1 MILDVGVEFVRCSK
15 YLFINQI
22 INLLR
27 SKYTIERTESE
38 LLGSSTSLSS
48 TNLSPTSK

>member
-1 MILDVGVEFVRCSK
+1 MIIDIGVEFVRCSK

-27 SKYTIERTESE
+27 SKYTIEKNENES
-38 LLGSSTSLSS
+38 
-48 TNLSPTSK
+48 

>member
-1 MILDVGVEFVRCSK
+1 MIIDVGVEFVRCSK

-27 SKYTIERTESE
+27 TKYTIEKTETES
-38 LLGSSTSLSS
+38 
-48 TNLSPTSK
+48 